1 MVRLFRH
8 RRTKEAETDK
18 LSLRLQWPASY
29 STVFRGQLLF
39 LGLCITRHDRI
50 ENGEERWQTIGQI
63 DGKYVI
69 LVAHIYPEIDEVR
82 IISARRL
89 LKKERKQYE
98 ECTNKK
104 TARRIGRS

>member
-1 MVRLFRH
+1 MSRKVVDLFDFVRVFR
-8 RRTKEAETDK
+8 
-18 LSLRLQWPASY
+18 
-29 STVFRGQLLF
+29 VFRGQLLF
-39 LGLCITRHDRI
+39 LGLCITMHDRI